1 MRFAQLLSLV
11 VFTIAS
17 LWYVAPFLK
26 RLERTQA
33 LTVLIWIHVFR
44 YVALF
49 TISAQ
54 HEGYPISDAAVQEI
68 VVGDLAGAAIAL
80 LSIILLR
87 ARSNAGIFLA
97 WVLSLETILDFAV
110 GIHRKLIEPS
120 TAEVQGVLW
129 AVLAFFVPAVIV
141 SVPLLIWQLYS
152 RGGDSAGPS
161 NSNVRSTR

>member
-1 MRFAQLLSLV
+1 MRFAQLLSLI
-11 VFTIAS
+11 VFAVAS
-17 LWYVAPFLK
+17 VWYLAPHLK

-33 LTVLIWIHVFR
+33 LTLLLWVHVFR

-54 HEGYPISDAAVQEI
+54 HSGYPISDAAVREI

-80 LSIILLR
+80 LAIIMLR
-87 ARSNAGIFLA
+87 ARSTLG
-97 WVLSLETILDFAV
+97 VLLTWLLSIETIVDFAV
-110 GIHRKLIEPS
+110 GVHRKILEPP

-152 RGGDSAGPS
+152 RRDEPVSA
-161 NSNVRSTR
+161 VKVLSTR